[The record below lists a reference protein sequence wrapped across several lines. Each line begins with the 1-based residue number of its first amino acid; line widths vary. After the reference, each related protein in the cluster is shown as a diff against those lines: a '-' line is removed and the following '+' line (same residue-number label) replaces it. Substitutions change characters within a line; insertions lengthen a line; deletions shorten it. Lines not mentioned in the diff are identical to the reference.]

1 MRNNSLTLTGALS
14 PVRALANMSQS
25 KIKVDKAVVRPSNGQ
40 LIPQELGLYME
51 EITMSVSCCCKP
63 EAAGIL
69 QVDLD
74 GDEMTRVIWKDIKE
88 KVCFLITMNRV
99 LT

>member
-1 MRNNSLTLTGALS
+1 
-14 PVRALANMSQS
+14 MSQS

-51 EITMSVSCCCKP
+51 GITMSVSFCCKP